1 MANTE
6 IYIGTRIDWE
16 TLNNTLNRS
25 VSRLN
30 QKLTKELRTVA
41 LNKGI
46 KKTEQGKRLDLYSVS
61 QQELDTLMNE
71 ASVRPLVKV
80 DAKKMSDSLQKVNAS
95 YSGRMDYDTA
105 KLYKKDLTAALT
117 SSLDVIGED
126 TNERKK
132 VSKVSIDN
140 PYKVGDWVS
149 YSNNYG
155 YDRGY
160 ARISKLTPKGYYLEY
175 PLLKYKN
182 GEFMGKVTNY
192 DFARIHFNNVQ
203 GKSWD
208 QEWDWTIPYEGNE
221 DMFFFKKSS
230 KFNRLSNS
238 EYSNPPIVND
248 ELHGYRSYRYQYD

>member
-1 MANTE
+1 MNNTE
-6 IYIGTRIDWE
+6 MYIGTRIDWN

-41 LNKGI
+41 MNKGI

-61 QQELDTLMNE
+61 QQELDTLMNDS
-71 ASVRPLVKV
+71 SVRPLVKV
-80 DAKKMSDSLQKVNAS
+80 DAQKMSDRLQKVNSS
-95 YSGRMDYDTA
+95 YTRSMDYDTA
-105 KLYKKDLTAALT
+105 KLYRKDLTAALT
-117 SSLDVIGED
+117 SSVEVIGED

-132 VSKVSIDN
+132 VSKITIDN

-149 YSNNYG
+149 YTHNYG
-155 YDRGY
+155 YSRGY
-160 ARISKLTPKGYYLEY
+160 ARVYKVTPKGYYLEY
-175 PLLKYKN
+175 PLLKYPN
-182 GEFMGKVTNY
+182 GEPMGNVTNY

-208 QEWDWTIPYEGNE
+208 QEWDWTIPYESNE
-221 DMFFFKKSS
+221 DMFFFKRGK
-230 KFNRLSNS
+230 KCYRLSNR
-238 EYSNPPIVND
+238 EYGNPPIVND